1 MIPDHAGSLV
11 SQVRAQA
18 TPAACRRFALT
29 LLAGL
34 PLAGFVWLLL
44 LRLTTGRWVWA
55 VVAGFGLA
63 AVLLGGSAL
72 LAHGWA
78 RRLYVGWHVVT
89 RTVEL
94 ALTWVLLALV
104 FWLVITPV
112 GLIRRRRASGFL
124 RGPVPGRDSYWH
136 GVPPVKDPSRYYRQ
150 F

>member
-1 MIPDHAGSLV
+1 MIPDRPDSII

-18 TPAACRRFALT
+18 TPAACRHFGLT

-44 LRLTTGRWVWA
+44 LRLTTGGWIWTVQI
-55 VVAGFGLA
+55 GFTLA
-63 AVLLGGSAL
+63 ALLLGGSAL
-72 LAHGWA
+72 AAPGWA

-89 RTVEL
+89 RTIEL

-104 FWLVITPV
+104 FWLVIMPV
-112 GLIRRRRASGFL
+112 GLVRRRRTSGFL
-124 RGPVPGRDSYWH
+124 RGPVRGRKSYWQD
-136 GVPPVKDPSRYYRQ
+136 VPPVKDPSRYYRQ